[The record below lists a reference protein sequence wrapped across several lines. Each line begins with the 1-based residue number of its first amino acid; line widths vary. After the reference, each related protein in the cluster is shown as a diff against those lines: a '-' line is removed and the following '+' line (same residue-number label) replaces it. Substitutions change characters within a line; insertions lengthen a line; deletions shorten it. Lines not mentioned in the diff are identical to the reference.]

1 MFQFRLQFC
10 VIFITTEFLFN
21 TLVIMKQINCLQ
33 SIHLFRLTSSKLKST
48 KWLLFFCVLMVTA
61 IGMSSYSPSKKGKKI
76 LVFSKTA
83 GYRHAVSIAEGKKY
97 ILDLGKKNKF
107 SVDTSESADVFTP
120 ENLKKYAAVVFL
132 CTTGNVLNDQQQ
144 KAFEGFIRN
153 GGGYVGVHSAADT
166 EYDWP
171 WFGELNGAYFK
182 NHPRPQ
188 EAIFNIVDDNNIATA
203 HLPKPW
209 KRWDELYNFKWIG
222 SDLHVLIT
230 IDETSYT
237 GGGNGENHP
246 MAWYHEFDGGRGFYT
261 ALGHDN
267 KSWEDP
273 LFVQHILGG
282 IQYSMGANPEAK
294 SNKTASLK

>member
-1 MFQFRLQFC
+1 MKRKDSLQFAFKSPSALTRNKT
-10 VIFITTEFLFN
+10 IQSLLFLF
-21 TLVIMKQINCLQ
+21 
-33 SIHLFRLTSSKLKST
+33 
-48 KWLLFFCVLMVTA
+48 LLAAVFTGL
-61 IGMSSYSPSKKGKKI
+61 SSYSLAKKTKKI

-83 GYRHAVSIAEGKKY
+83 GYRHTSSIVSGKKY
-97 ILDLGKKNKF
+97 ILELGQKNKF
-107 SVDTSESADVFTP
+107 GVDTTESPDVFTA

-132 CTTGNVLNDQQQ
+132 CTTGNVLNDEQQ

-188 EAIFNIVDDNNIATA
+188 EAIFNIVDGNHIATA

-222 SDLHVLIT
+222 TDLNVLIT

-246 MAWYHEFDGGRGFYT
+246 MAWYHAFDGGRGFYT

-273 LFVQHILGG
+273 LFVQHVLGG
-282 IQYSMGANPEAK
+282 IQYAMGANPEAK
-294 SNKTASLK
+294 SNKVASVK